1 MNTRTIARI
10 CYNLSLHKL
19 AYFLN
24 RNRKRIITFH
34 NVLDDD
40 VFIDDVANGVS
51 TSLSDFKIIIDEIGN
66 RFAFSLDLDDASTV
80 TVTFD
85 DGYNNQAE
93 IASSYL
99 IAKNIPAYLFVSG
112 QLIVDDDKVE
122 TESLT
127 IDKLLHWV
135 SHVPPG
141 MYDLRFDDNIIPVA
155 INDDN
160 RNIVWENI
168 IWPLFTKDACAKGE
182 NVFKALNEAYPY
194 GEILKSLSPKYI
206 KQRLTGITPSQIERL
221 KEAGWEIGWH
231 TYSHYPVSRLQSED
245 SRKAELTP
253 HPLCDSKTFSFPY
266 GGLNDVDKESLG
278 IIKQLGFTS
287 AVSNISY
294 GNGKLGRWYRSRMSL
309 SSDPSLLH
317 FELSGLKYMLKHR
330 KLLPKI

>member
-1 MNTRTIARI
+1 MKTRLIAKI
-10 CYNLSLHKL
+10 CCFLQLHRL

-40 VFIDDVANGVS
+40 VFVDDVANGVS

-93 IASSYL
+93 IAASYL
-99 IAKNIPAYLFVSG
+99 IAKNIPAYLFISG
-112 QLIVDDDKVE
+112 QLIVDNDKVE
-122 TESLT
+122 TEPLT

-141 MYDLRFDDNIIPVA
+141 MYDLRFDDKIIPVA

-160 RNIVWENI
+160 RNIVWGNI
-168 IWPLFTKDACAKGE
+168 IWPLFTKDTAAKGE
-182 NVFKALNEAYPY
+182 NVFNALNEAYSY
-194 GEILKSLSPKYI
+194 TDILKCLSPKYV
-206 KQRLTGITPSQIERL
+206 KQRLTGVTPRQIKRL
-221 KEAGWEIGWH
+221 KDAGWQIGWH
-231 TYSHYPVSRLQSED
+231 TYSHYPVALLAQNERHF
-245 SRKAELTP
+245 ELTP
-253 HPLCDSKTFSFPY
+253 DPMCDSTVFSYPY
-266 GGLNDVDKESLG
+266 GGVKDADAASVEILKSKGLR
-278 IIKQLGFTS
+278 T
-287 AVSNISY
+287 AVSNISS
-294 GNGKLGRWYRSRMSL
+294 GNGHLGNWYRSRMSL
-309 SSDPSLLH
+309 SPDSVLLH
-317 FELSGLKYMLKHR
+317 FELSGLKYMLKYR

>member
-1 MNTRTIARI
+1 MKTRLIAKI
-10 CYNLSLHKL
+10 CCFLQLHRL

-40 VFIDDVANGVS
+40 VFVDDVANGVS

-93 IASSYL
+93 IAASYL
-99 IAKNIPAYLFVSG
+99 IAKNIPAYLFISG
-112 QLIVDDDKVE
+112 QLIVDNDKVE
-122 TESLT
+122 TEPLT

-141 MYDLRFDDNIIPVA
+141 MYDLRFDDKIIPVA

-160 RNIVWENI
+160 RNIVWGNI
-168 IWPLFTKDACAKGE
+168 IWPLFTKDTAAKGE
-182 NVFKALNEAYPY
+182 NVFNALNEAYSY
-194 GEILKSLSPKYI
+194 TDILKCLSPKYV
-206 KQRLTGITPSQIERL
+206 KQRLTGVTPRQIKRL
-221 KEAGWEIGWH
+221 KDAGWQIGWH

-266 GGLNDVDKESLG
+266 GGLNDVDEESLD
-278 IIKQLGFTS
+278 ILKQSGFTS
-287 AVSNISY
+287 AVSNINY
-294 GNGKLGRWYRSRMSL
+294 GNSELGNWYRSRMSL
-309 SSDPSLLH
+309 SPDSVLLH
-317 FELSGLKYMLKHR
+317 FELSGLKYMLKYR